1 MDVYAEKLAEFKKEY
16 DGIISELYSE
26 LKELLEIHMITYS
39 LEKAVAFFAEN
50 LSGARQVTA
59 QEMAVV
65 VEEVHL
71 SSENNRKGETK
82 AALDQYFAL
91 FESFTKGSKET
102 LSGSHN

>member
-1 MDVYAEKLAEFKKEY
+1 MDVA
-16 DGIISELYSE
+16 
-26 LKELLEIHMITYS
+26 
-39 LEKAVAFFAEN
+39 
-50 LSGARQVTA
+50 
-59 QEMAVV
+59 

-71 SSENNRKGETK
+71 SSENNRNEETK